1 MDDLELN
8 ALWKEYDRKLEE
20 SRVLN
25 LQAWAVQR
33 QTFEWLQTQKV
44 RSRLRPMGVFKG
56 WAVFLGVIWVLFL
69 GLLAGGD
76 HGKHP
81 WFTGSIGIIFLFNVF
96 AIVAYIR
103 QMALIRQIDYTDN
116 IVETQEK
123 LAALQ
128 ASTLRTTRIM
138 FLQTPFF
145 STWFWNERFIAGS
158 GLAFWAI
165 AVPIVLLLA
174 LGALWFYR
182 NITLAN
188 ANKKWFR
195 RLFNGIEW
203 SPILRAM
210 EYLKEIE
217 DFRGR

>member
-1 MDDLELN
+1 
-8 ALWKEYDRKLEE
+8 
-20 SRVLN
+20 
-25 LQAWAVQR
+25 
-33 QTFEWLQTQKV
+33 
-44 RSRLRPMGVFKG
+44 
-56 WAVFLGVIWVLFL
+56 
-69 GLLAGGD
+69 
-76 HGKHP
+76 
-81 WFTGSIGIIFLFNVF
+81 
-96 AIVAYIR
+96 
-103 QMALIRQIDYTDN
+103 MALIRQIDYTDN